1 MAATKRK
8 FLAVTMKPELYQEV
22 RAIAEDRDIS
32 ATAWVREVVVAEL
45 VRQRRYRQDRY
56 QQDRC

>member
-22 RAIAEDRDIS
+22 RDLAADRDIS

-45 VRQRRYRQDRY
+45 VRQRRYRQDR
-56 QQDRC
+56 C